1 MFNKI
6 NKNIVLTLGI
16 NNLPVEQQKEAME
29 RLGAIVYQEVMLRVL
44 DILTDE
50 DKDEFEK
57 LIEKNPEPESLFE
70 FLSEKLPNFEEIVK
84 EEAERIRGESAE
96 IMSDIGNE

>member
-1 MFNKI
+1 MFNDI

-16 NNLPVEQQKEAME
+16 NTLPIEQQKEAVE

-44 DILTDE
+44 DILTEE

-57 LIEKNPEPESLFE
+57 IIEKDPNPETVFS
-70 FLSEKLPNFEEIVK
+70 FLSDKISNLDEIVK
-84 EEAERIRGESAE
+84 EEAEKLREESAE
-96 IMSDIGNE
+96 IISEIGK